1 MYEEDVW
8 PEDAIAYARGFFGS
22 TSREDIDA
30 AVAENA
36 RLKQQIQETEAVI
49 SDLQKQLNE

>member
-36 RLKQQIQETEAVI
+36 RLKQQIQETQAVI
-49 SDLQKQLNE
+49 ADLQKQLNE

>member
-1 MYEEDVW
+1 MFEEDVW
-8 PEDAIAYARGFFGS
+8 PEDAIAYARGFFGT

-36 RLKQQIQETEAVI
+36 RLKQEIQGAEALVA
-49 SDLQKQLNE
+49 DLQRQLNE